1 VNEKKRENVL
11 DCVAPDDLVHG
22 PANCLFSGILAC
34 IGYNSSDRL
43 HEASDHP
50 VCQQPTAN
58 CHIGRRPT
66 VNRSTRQSGASPT
79 KQETSQSGIL

>member
-1 VNEKKRENVL
+1 VNEKKGENVL

-22 PANCLFSGILAC
+22 AANCLLSGILAC
-34 IGYNSSDRL
+34 IGYNSPDRL
-43 HEASDHP
+43 REASDHP

-66 VNRSTRQSGASPT
+66 VNRSTGQSGAPP